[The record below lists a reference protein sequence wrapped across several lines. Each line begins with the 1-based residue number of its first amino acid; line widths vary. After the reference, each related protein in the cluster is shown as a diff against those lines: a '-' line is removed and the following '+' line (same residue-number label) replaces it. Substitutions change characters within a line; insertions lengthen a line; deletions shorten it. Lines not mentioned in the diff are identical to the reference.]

1 MECGNCAQDDN
12 FAQEWKQQCC
22 SQVPCIRFLPFPTK
36 MVDEHKNINQSN
48 LHNNMSTKDPIKAAV
63 KEVIKCFENSKQSE
77 ADKESLKS
85 LVIRKLLEDCNYDVC
100 DSDLQGNKSK
110 FKWFSGFIWCVMIL
124 IYSFYLCAEAWWHT
138 RFLLSTSV
146 FLHSSHLKLSV
157 CCAFLCRSMIKC
169 FPAFI
174 TCALLAPFDVVFIVF
189 LPFEVSATCFALA
202 LCKDPSIKVLSTI
215 VPFVSSPKNW
225 TLLVTCP
232 MYDVIWLSKFDEINF
247 AVSNVWFLDEL
258 NCHFFA
264 TPSPLPLLSL
274 PTNPRFKTEMIT

>member
-1 MECGNCAQDDN
+1 MTILHRSESNSVAPRSHASISYHFQPRWWMNTKISIRAIFTTICPQRI
-12 FAQEWKQQCC
+12 QLKQ
-22 SQVPCIRFLPFPTK
+22 
-36 MVDEHKNINQSN
+36 
-48 LHNNMSTKDPIKAAV
+48 MS
-63 KEVIKCFENSKQSE
+63 
-77 ADKESLKS
+77 
-85 LVIRKLLEDCNYDVC
+85 RKLLSVSKIPNKVRLIKRAWNLLLLGNFLKIAIMMC

-110 FKWFSGFIWCVMIL
+110 FQWFSGFIWCVMIL

-189 LPFEVSATCFALA
+189 LPFELSATCFALA

-274 PTNPRFKTEMIT
+274 PTNPQFKTEMIT